1 LAALAGALIGA
12 LLLALFSRQSARAL
26 AMNGYLALAVML
38 SIYIGAQLV
47 TGSLADIGLELL
59 FATIMLVAARLVMA
73 RWLPGIGAMIVAHG
87 AYDAFLGA
95 NTGVAAWYPPMCA
108 GFDLLVGIGMI
119 FILRSKL
126 ANRHTD

>member
-1 LAALAGALIGA
+1 
-12 LLLALFSRQSARAL
+12 
-26 AMNGYLALAVML
+26 MNGYLALAVML

-87 AYDAFLGA
+87 SYDAFLGA
-95 NTGVAAWYPPMCA
+95 PAPLPWTGPVDI
-108 GFDLLVGIGMI
+108 FLVGFTSGTTSRPKA
-119 FILRSKL
+119 FAR
-126 ANRHTD
+126 ARHSWRVSLDA